1 MYYQCIHQRLYHL
14 TPAEYE
20 DFTAIIL
27 HARKASYTINLCD
40 KLYSF
45 PCRHLCGQLQ
55 DRMSFRTFCLLWEE
69 PSLARRTFG
78 QRSQLLCRMPACPG
92 WAHSSSDIRSESA
105 PPSSNSWPVV
115 QLSFKSDVTAAINS
129 WCSSCFTFHQVA
141 VQFLSLPQVAL
152 AAWPDVSVSL
162 ALFGQVSCHSGR
174 NFTFRFL
181 VLSATVSQYCPCW
194 FWFVCYL

>member
-105 PPSSNSWPVV
+105 PPSCNSWPVV

-129 WCSSCFTFHQVA
+129 WCSSCFTFQLSSSCSA
-141 VQFLSLPQVAL
+141 VFKL
-152 AAWPDVSVSL
+152 ATSCTSSL
-162 ALFGQVSCHSGR
+162 AWCQCQPGPFRPGQLPLG
-174 NFTFRFL
+174 
-181 VLSATVSQYCPCW
+181 
-194 FWFVCYL
+194 